1 MRIADL
7 PTPALLLDRHRLAAN
22 LAAMRGRIVAAG
34 PRLRPHLKTA
44 KSAAVA
50 RLALGA
56 ANGPITVSTL
66 AEAEYFADH
75 GFTDITL
82 AIGIV
87 PAKLDRAAAL
97 LGAGVRLRLLT
108 DDPATARAIGERGAA
123 LGVTFPVHVEVDCGG
138 RRAGLDPTDPALVET
153 ARILHRGPGSALA
166 GLLTHAGHSYHRR
179 GAAALAATA
188 AGERDSIVAAAN
200 ALRAAGL
207 PCPVASAGSTPTAV
221 FGTDWAGVD
230 ELRPGVYM
238 FMDLDQQALGVC
250 TTGEI
255 ALSVLASVIGHNRRA
270 GHLLLDAGAIA
281 LSKDVSAEEFRPGT
295 GYGLVCDAAEGAPL
309 PGLAVAAV
317 AQEHGM
323 VPVGD
328 AAAFERLP
336 VGARVRILPVHAC
349 LTAAAWTHYDVIED
363 GRVVDRW
370 DRCAGW

>member
-1 MRIADL
+1 MHLADL
-7 PTPALLLDRHRLAAN
+7 PTPALLLDRKRLAAN
-22 LAAMRGRIVAAG
+22 LAAMRGRTVAG
-34 PRLRPHLKTA
+34 GVRLRPHLKTA
-44 KSAAVA
+44 KSVAVA

-56 ANGPITVSTL
+56 DSGPVTVSTL
-66 AEAEYFADH
+66 AEAEYFAGH

-82 AIGIV
+82 AVGIV

-97 LGAGVRLRLLT
+97 LGAGVRLGLLT
-108 DDPATARAIGERGAA
+108 DDPATARAIGERGDA
-123 LGVTFPVHVEVDCGG
+123 LGMKFPVHVEIDSGG
-138 RRAGLDPTDPALVET
+138 GRAGLDPADPALVEI

-166 GLLTHAGHSYHRR
+166 GVFTHAGHSYHRR

-188 AGERDSIVAAAN
+188 AEERRAIVAAAN

-207 PCPVASAGSTPTAV
+207 PCPVVSAGSTPTAV

-238 FMDLDQQALGVC
+238 FMDLDQHALGVC
-250 TTGEI
+250 KADEI
-255 ALSVLASVIGHNRRA
+255 AMTVLASVVGHNRRA

-281 LSKDVSAEEFRPGT
+281 LSKDVSADEFRPGT
-295 GYGLVCDAAEGAPL
+295 GYGLVCDASGAPL
-309 PGLAVAAV
+309 PGLAVTSV

-323 VPVGD
+323 VPVAD
-328 AAAFERLP
+328 PAAFDRLP

-349 LTAAAWTHYDVIED
+349 LTAAAWPHYDVIED